1 MDGGRLGYRHALLR
15 EAAYADL
22 PEPHRAWLHERLAD
36 ALAGGGDA
44 RRSAEVAHHLRL
56 AGRDADAVA
65 ALRRAAG
72 HAWGVGALDEA
83 AAFLTEA
90 ATLAPDD
97 AGVLA
102 DLAEVE
108 AWRGRGPEAEAA
120 FDRAAAVLE
129 RRDDPAA
136 LARAWLRRAA
146 AARGPVCEP
155 RRVLTAARRA
165 LAVLDAAG
173 EAPDAL
179 RAEALAACAWAEA
192 VAGDAAAAERLL
204 DAAAALAGDG
214 GDLLQHAVEH
224 ARALALIRRARFA
237 DAYAP
242 SVAAGEAAERARRPD
257 LSYGA
262 WVNAACAAACAG
274 DFDAALEFVD
284 RGTRAVA
291 GHGLGTIEFQ
301 YLAARAFVLVRL
313 GRFAEAV
320 AAADA
325 EGVLAERLGTAT
337 LEATAAHDRGM
348 VALAAGDPETA
359 AALLGD
365 RARRRRAG

>member
-1 MDGGRLGYRHALLR
+1 M
-15 EAAYADL
+15 
-22 PEPHRAWLHERLAD
+22 
-36 ALAGGGDA
+36 
-44 RRSAEVAHHLRL
+44 
-56 AGRDADAVA
+56 
-65 ALRRAAG
+65 
-72 HAWGVGALDEA
+72 
-83 AAFLTEA
+83 
-90 ATLAPDD
+90 
-97 AGVLA
+97 
-102 DLAEVE
+102 
-108 AWRGRGPEAEAA
+108 
-120 FDRAAAVLE
+120 
-129 RRDDPAA
+129 
-136 LARAWLRRAA
+136 
-146 AARGPVCEP
+146 
-155 RRVLTAARRA
+155 
-165 LAVLDAAG
+165 
-173 EAPDAL
+173 

-348 VALAAGDPETA
+348 VALAAGDPRDRRGAARRPRSTPARRSAARSPVSPGPRRSCALGRLDEAEGELRATALEPVGPSDFPDTLVPRLTRLQGLVAAGRGDHVLAAQRLEEAAAGWRRRLARGAEGDAYTAVLADLGRPPAAGLVEPARELERALADLGTLTA
-359 AALLGD
+359 A
-365 RARRRRAG
+365 RA